1 MNTTKSLDEAY
12 LNRISISVKQQLL
25 TSNVIVAKAIQL
37 KISENRVDELLD
49 TFIYEWINNL
59 KKDIQEF
66 KNLTGW
72 ILYDSVKKRFLN
84 H

>member
-84 H
+84 L